1 MNSGQSWLPSRVQ
14 PPVARLTDRFSP
26 FRLGNACAG
35 KEPSRDA
42 IVPTPN
48 SCYQADHAMMPAPLR
63 VLMADDHPIVLA
75 GMKALVAA
83 EPDLDVVGEARD
95 GRSALSLA
103 KELRPDAAVLD
114 IGMPGLNGLE
124 VALALRTEAPGI
136 RVIIL
141 TVHEDRAYLR
151 QLLEAG
157 VSAYLLKRSAAEE
170 LVRAIH
176 AVADGGLYLDPAI
189 AGKVVG
195 TAARGTPSNSLGS
208 PVELSERETE
218 VLRLLAEGHTSK
230 EISSRLS
237 ISVKTVE
244 TYKARA
250 MDKLG
255 FKTRVDVVRYAASRG
270 WLRERAG

>member
-1 MNSGQSWLPSRVQ
+1 
-14 PPVARLTDRFSP
+14 
-26 FRLGNACAG
+26 
-35 KEPSRDA
+35 
-42 IVPTPN
+42 
-48 SCYQADHAMMPAPLR
+48 MMPAPVR

-83 EPDLDVVGEARD
+83 DPGLEIVGKARD
-95 GRSALSLA
+95 GRTALQMA
-103 KELRPDAAVLD
+103 KDLRPDAAVLD

-124 VALALRTEAPGI
+124 VALALRAEAPEI
-136 RVIIL
+136 RVVIL

-176 AVADGGLYLDPAI
+176 AVAEGGLYLDPAI

-195 TAARGTPSNSLGS
+195 SAARGTPHGVLGT
-208 PVELSERETE
+208 PAELSEREAE

-255 FKTRVDVVRYAASRG
+255 FKSRVDVVRYAASRG
-270 WLRERAG
+270 WLRDRPT

>member
-1 MNSGQSWLPSRVQ
+1 
-14 PPVARLTDRFSP
+14 
-26 FRLGNACAG
+26 
-35 KEPSRDA
+35 
-42 IVPTPN
+42 
-48 SCYQADHAMMPAPLR
+48 MMPAPVR

-83 EPDLDVVGEARD
+83 DPGLDIVGEARD
-95 GRSALSLA
+95 GRTALQMA
-103 KELRPDAAVLD
+103 KDLRPDAAVLD

-124 VALALRTEAPGI
+124 VALALRAEAPEI
-136 RVIIL
+136 RVVIL

-176 AVADGGLYLDPAI
+176 AVAEGGLYLDPAI

-195 TAARGTPSNSLGS
+195 AAARGTPHGVLGT
-208 PVELSERETE
+208 PAELSERESE

-255 FKTRVDVVRYAASRG
+255 FKSRVDVVRYAASRG
-270 WLRERAG
+270 WLRDRPT